1 MSAARMSAVGFAALV
16 CGAATFA
23 LVLGS
28 SHPDADAGWARLS
41 PVVGLSFIATG
52 LYAWRRRPDSRIGAL
67 MVYMGFAW
75 FLQALALVN
84 SPALYTLSLVVGGLW
99 GGVFLHLVLSFPTGR
114 LAPGWDRGLAIAGY
128 LIFTLGSVPALL
140 FADSEDLGC
149 DGCPAN
155 VFQVRHDPE
164 LASAFQAVEATLY
177 AVLFILVLVRLA
189 LRRRRTG
196 TLERLQLT
204 PVYVC
209 GLFTFLVVTAAT
221 GGAGAAARWL
231 AFAATAL
238 LPLAFLAG
246 LLRSHMAGLVE
257 ELRASRARLVT
268 ASDTERRRLER
279 DLHDGAQAR
288 LVALAMLLGH
298 TRAKA
303 EADPAE
309 VPALL
314 DEAMA
319 EVKASLAE
327 LRELAR
333 GINPAALTERGL
345 APALEA
351 LAAKIPVP
359 VTVEADGERLPG
371 PVATAA
377 YFAVSEALANVAKYA
392 QATEAK
398 VTVRRNGSRVIVD
411 VVDDGIGGADPTHGS
426 GLVGLSDRI
435 GALDGTLDVRSPPG
449 GGTRLHIEL
458 PCSPNPS

>member
-23 LVLGS
+23 LVLSS

-140 FADSEDLGC
+140 FAGPDELGC
-149 DGCPAN
+149 DECPAN
-155 VFQVRHDPE
+155 VLQVRHDPE

-209 GLFTFLVVTAAT
+209 GLLTFLVVTAAT
-221 GGAGAAARWL
+221 GGAGAGARWWRSL
-231 AFAATAL
+231 RPRCSRSRSWRACCAATWQGWSRSCARRA
-238 LPLAFLAG
+238 PGSSPRPTPSAG
-246 LLRSHMAGLVE
+246 GSSETSTTAPRRDWSRS
-257 ELRASRARLVT
+257 RCCSVT
-268 ASDTERRRLER
+268 PAQRRKPIPPRCR
-279 DLHDGAQAR
+279 R
-288 LVALAMLLGH
+288 CS
-298 TRAKA
+298 TRRW
-303 EADPAE
+303 P
-309 VPALL
+309 
-314 DEAMA
+314 
-319 EVKASLAE
+319 
-327 LRELAR
+327 R
-333 GINPAALTERGL
+333 
-345 APALEA
+345 
-351 LAAKIPVP
+351 
-359 VTVEADGERLPG
+359 
-371 PVATAA
+371 
-377 YFAVSEALANVAKYA
+377 
-392 QATEAK
+392 
-398 VTVRRNGSRVIVD
+398 
-411 VVDDGIGGADPTHGS
+411 
-426 GLVGLSDRI
+426 
-435 GALDGTLDVRSPPG
+435 
-449 GGTRLHIEL
+449 
-458 PCSPNPS
+458 